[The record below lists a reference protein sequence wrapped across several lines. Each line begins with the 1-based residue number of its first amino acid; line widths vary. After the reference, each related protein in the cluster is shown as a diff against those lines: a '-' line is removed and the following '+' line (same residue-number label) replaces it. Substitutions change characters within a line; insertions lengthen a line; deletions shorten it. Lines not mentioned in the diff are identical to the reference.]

1 MKTWTWVLLESFIER
16 RQSPFTGALEMLSLL
31 CKPYQAQLASLNH
44 QALPIPG
51 TEGPWPEAFS
61 SGPLVFGYVQCFKL
75 NNGGAQDCPLHVVFL
90 EWYPPFWSLLLPFV
104 LKTPLQQH
112 SHVLKMPS
120 TVFSSLPYRLPLPHR
135 NESQRHSAQYL
146 FLGNTYQVVHR
157 TQWVFRKC
165 SLNERVKTI

>member
-31 CKPYQAQLASLNH
+31 CKPYQAFLASLNH

-75 NNGGAQDCPLHVVFL
+75 NNGGAQDCQKVLICILFSPLLSQSLPSVEFL
-90 EWYPPFWSLLLPFV
+90 FPFFSLNIMPSCRSDLPAFYALLMTLLTHDLLPRTSFA
-104 LKTPLQQH
+104 LERG
-112 SHVLKMPS
+112 SEEGM
-120 TVFSSLPYRLPLPHR
+120 FRSSEKNNWKSSR
-135 NESQRHSAQYL
+135 
-146 FLGNTYQVVHR
+146 G
-157 TQWVFRKC
+157 
-165 SLNERVKTI
+165 